1 MKKAILITCTLLSVF
16 ILVGVVSAA
25 GEVYTHPSGAFTID
39 EFGALTEE
47 TETGALFET
56 DSAQLMVLFGPAQ
69 VELLTE
75 ETLPGFV
82 SPMLD
87 SIQEFDDYSLDTDNI
102 FAASEGEAG
111 AYWLH
116 FTVESETSAY
126 TAGDVFVA
134 QQVDMLYTVI
144 LLAED
149 YEAVQDDWLAAL
161 DSFTLGA
168 AAPVEEI
175 ATPAPTPA
183 PAVKGTTSGVVASG
197 FEPDVNGFS
206 FENYGNESGATNL
219 TAAELQRMFGD
230 GVCASVSGGECILT
244 PPAEQWMEQINNYLD
259 GGHCEGMAV
268 LSSLMYYDQVDPV
281 DFGGDVTAELEIA
294 GNDPLQREIAYW
306 WTTQATYPGASLNVN
321 ESPAAVLAVLL
332 ENFNQGKKVDE
343 WWALGFY
350 KRDGSG
356 GHAVTP
362 IGVEDLGDGLYNLQ
376 VYDNNYPGELRNVE
390 IDLNTNS
397 WQYEGSP
404 NPEIESDL
412 YEGDADTQT
421 LEVVAIS
428 PRLDTQACDFCA
440 GVPQGESSLLQDAA
454 TAKLAS
460 PLTAG
465 AVNMPWQQVQ
475 QRWELLINGIATDF
489 YQIWLTG
496 KADLLIIDDWGR
508 RIGLAED
515 ESVNEIPGATETNMR
530 IFQQP
535 TGDSLDKD
543 KSPVYRIPVGLSFE
557 VVVDGVNLPEGGVS
571 DVSLIGPGYYL
582 DVSDI
587 WLEPGEADSIGVF
600 IHQSRHQL
608 TYYTDYAESPDIELG
623 LETPEADYAMLVRA
637 TELVGVD
644 DSFVVAVDMET
655 NEFILNTSYNTD
667 ASTYEVYV
675 LRIDDEGEMV
685 FGADDVV
692 LEPDNTAYIAF
703 AAWEEGAGLPVQFD
717 YENDGEIDDEI
728 ELPDVTGTIDFYA
741 EGESDV
747 VEAPPAAEFEV
758 PAGKALF
765 VFYNDSSE
773 DFTVEVGAY
782 ALEVAAGEIGTQAL
796 TPGSYDWEAYT
807 EDGDYLADED
817 DNTLFEFTVAA
828 GDMHEA
834 GVE

>member
-1 MKKAILITCTLLSVF
+1 MKKT
-16 ILVGVVSAA
+16 ILVLSMMLIIFVLAGGASAA

-39 EFGALTEE
+39 EFGARADE
-47 TETGALFET
+47 TDTGALFES
-56 DSAQLMVLFGPAQ
+56 DGAQLMVLFGQAQ

-82 SPMLD
+82 SPILD
-87 SIQEFDDYSLDTDNI
+87 SIQEFDDYMLDTDNI
-102 FAASEGEAG
+102 SAASEGEAG

-116 FTVESETSAY
+116 FTVESESSAF

-134 QQVDMLYTVI
+134 QQADMLYVVV

-149 YEAVQDDWLAAL
+149 YDAVQDDWLAAL
-161 DSFTLGA
+161 DSFTLGEAVA
-168 AAPVEEI
+168 AEPAATP
-175 ATPAPTPA
+175 TPAPTPA
-183 PAVKGTTSGVVASG
+183 PKGTTNDVVASG
-197 FEPDVNGFS
+197 FEPEVNGFS
-206 FENYGNESGATNL
+206 FENYGNETGATNL
-219 TAAELQRMFGD
+219 TAVELQRMFGD
-230 GVCASVSGGECILT
+230 GVCASLSGGDCILT
-244 PPAEQWMEQINNYLD
+244 PPAQQWMEQINNYLD

-268 LSSLMYYDQVDPV
+268 LSSLMYYDQVDPA
-281 DFGGDVTAELEIA
+281 DFGGDLPAELEIA

-306 WTTQATYPGASLNVN
+306 WTTQATYPGAALKVS
-321 ESPAAVLAVLL
+321 ESPEAVLSVLV
-332 ENFNQGKKVDE
+332 ENFGQGKQVDE

-350 KRDGSG
+350 KRDFTG

-362 IGVEDLGDGLYNLQ
+362 IGVEDLGDGFYNLQ
-376 VYDNNYPGELRNVE
+376 VYDNNYPGEVRNVE

-404 NPEIESDL
+404 NPEIMSDL
-412 YEGDADTQT
+412 YEGDAETQT

-428 PRLDTQACDFCA
+428 PRLETQACDFCA
-440 GVPQGESSLLQDAA
+440 GVPQGESGLLQNAA

-475 QRWELLINGIATDF
+475 QRWELLINGVATDF

-508 RIGLAED
+508 RIGLTEGAT
-515 ESVNEIPGATETNMR
+515 VNEIPGAVETNMR

-535 TGDSLDKD
+535 TGDGLDKD

-557 VVVDGVNLPEGGVS
+557 VVVDGVNLTEADVS

-623 LETPEADYAMLVRA
+623 LETAEADYAMLVRA

-644 DSFVVAVDMET
+644 DSFDVAVDIET

-667 ASTYEVYV
+667 ASTYELYV
-675 LRIDDEGEMV
+675 LRIDDDGETV
-685 FGADDVV
+685 FGTDELVM
-692 LEPDNTAYIAF
+692 EPDNTVYIGF
-703 AAWEEGAGLPVQFD
+703 AEWEAGAGLPVQLD
-717 YENDGEIDDEI
+717 YENDGEIDDEV
-728 ELPDVTGTIDFYA
+728 ELPDVTDTIDFYT
-741 EGESDV
+741 EGESDE
-747 VEAPPAAEFEV
+747 VEAPPAAEFEI

-773 DFTVEVGAY
+773 DFTVEVGAFT
-782 ALEVAAGEIGTQAL
+782 LEVAAGEIGTQAL
-796 TPGSYDWEAYT
+796 TPGSYEWEAYT
-807 EDGDYLADED
+807 ADD
-817 DNTLFEFTVAA
+817 AYIVDDNDNTLFEFTVVA
-828 GDMHEA
+828 GEMHET

>member
-1 MKKAILITCTLLSVF
+1 MKKTVF
-16 ILVGVVSAA
+16 ILFTMLIIFVLAGGASAA

-39 EFGALTEE
+39 EFGALADE
-47 TETGALFET
+47 TDTGALFES
-56 DSAQLMVLFGPAQ
+56 DGAQLMVLFGQVQ

-82 SPMLD
+82 SPILD
-87 SIQEFDDYSLDTDNI
+87 SIQEFDDYMLDTDNI
-102 FAASEGEAG
+102 SAASEGEAG

-116 FTVESETSAY
+116 FTVESESSAF

-134 QQVDMLYTVI
+134 QQADMLYVVV

-161 DSFTLGA
+161 DSFTLGQVVA
-168 AAPVEEI
+168 AEPAATP
-175 ATPAPTPA
+175 TPAPTPA
-183 PAVKGTTSGVVASG
+183 PKGTTSDVVASG
-197 FEPDVNGFS
+197 FEPEVNGFS
-206 FENYGNESGATNL
+206 FENYGNETGATNL

-230 GVCASVSGGECILT
+230 GVCASLSGGDCILT
-244 PPAEQWMEQINNYLD
+244 PPAQQWMEQINGYLD

-268 LSSLMYYDQVDPV
+268 LSSLMYYDQVDPI
-281 DFGGDVTAELEIA
+281 DFGGDLPAELEIA

-306 WTTQATYPGASLNVN
+306 WTTQATYPGAALKVN
-321 ESPAAVLAVLL
+321 ESPEAVLSVLV
-332 ENFNQGKKVDE
+332 ENLSQGKQVDE

-350 KRDGSG
+350 KRDFTG

-362 IGVEDLGDGLYNLQ
+362 IGVEDLGDGFYNLQ
-376 VYDNNYPGELRNVE
+376 VYDNNYPGEVRNVE

-412 YEGDADTQT
+412 YEGDAETQT

-428 PRLDTQACDFCA
+428 PRLEPQECDFCA
-440 GVPQGESSLLQDAA
+440 GVPQGESGLLQNAA

-475 QRWELLINGIATDF
+475 QRWELLINGVATDF

-508 RIGLAED
+508 RIGLAEG
-515 ESVNEIPGATETNMR
+515 EFVNEIPGAVETNMR

-535 TGDSLDKD
+535 TGDGLDKD

-557 VVVDGVNLPEGGVS
+557 VVVDGVNLTEADVS

-582 DVSDI
+582 DMSDI

-623 LETPEADYAMLVRA
+623 LETAEADYAMLVRA

-644 DSFVVAVDMET
+644 DSFDVAVDIET

-667 ASTYEVYV
+667 ASTYELYV
-675 LRIDDEGEMV
+675 LRIDDDGETV
-685 FGADDVV
+685 FGTDE
-692 LEPDNTAYIAF
+692 LLMEPENTAYIAF
-703 AAWEEGAGLPVQFD
+703 TAWEPGTGLPVQLD
-717 YENDGEIDDEI
+717 YENDGEIDDEV
-728 ELPDVTGTIDFYA
+728 ELPDVTDTIDFYA
-741 EGESDV
+741 EGESDEV
-747 VEAPPAAEFEV
+747 AAPPAAEFEI

-773 DFTVEVGAY
+773 DFTVEVGAFT
-782 ALEVAAGEIGTQAL
+782 LEVAAGEVGTQVL
-796 TPGSYDWEAYT
+796 TPGIYEWEAYNA
-807 EDGDYLADED
+807 DDAYIVDED

-828 GDMHEA
+828 GEMHET